1 MDRKIRNFYILGIS
15 CFYHDSAA
23 ALIKNGEIIAAAQE
37 ERFTRV
43 KHDASFPI
51 NAINY
56 CLNEADIH
64 PEDIDYIVFYENPFL
79 KFERILFTNIA
90 TFPKSL
96 QQFLLATKSW
106 IKEKLWVESI
116 IRERLD
122 YDGEVLFG
130 KHHLS
135 HMASA
140 FYTSPFKKSAILTMD
155 GVGEWATASY
165 GIGKDNKIEIIKE
178 MRFPHS
184 LGLLYS
190 AFTYYLGF
198 KINNGEYKVMGL
210 APYGKPR
217 YYDRIMNELID
228 LKSDGSIQLNLK
240 YFAFHYGLKMINR
253 RFAVLFGGPSRKP
266 DEPFTER
273 HKDIAA
279 SIQKATETIVL
290 KMADYVYQ
298 ETKIK
303 NLCLAGGVALNSVAN
318 GKLLKKS
325 RFDNIYVQPAA
336 TDAGGALGAALSVWY
351 NTLKNKRIYM
361 GRENIYLGPSF
372 TDEEIVSVLK
382 QYPVKYEKYTP
393 DQLVKRTAKLLADG
407 RIVGW
412 FQGRM
417 EWGPRALG
425 NRSILAD
432 PRRAEMKDKI
442 NKYVKHREAFRPFA
456 PAVLSE
462 YAEEYFEIENESP
475 WMLFTVPVKKEK
487 QKKIPAVV
495 HIDGSARVQTVSEK
509 DNPLFHQLLKEF
521 YKITGIPV
529 LLNTSFNIKGQ
540 PIVCFPENAINTFLK
555 TGLDILVINNY
566 ICRKGDK

>member
-462 YAEEYFEIENESP
+462 YAEEYFEIDRESP

-540 PIVCFPENAINTFLK
+540 PIVCSPEDAINTFLK